1 MEIKSPGSKSMILKN
16 ETSIP
21 DNSELRQLIIDNPGL
36 PLIMFI
42 GETAWS
48 GDFTYTVAN
57 KVLCEIEE
65 LTLYNNIWM
74 DRDNYFDK
82 LYDDLVFDQDYEN
95 LSDEKYSKI
104 IDDKVT
110 RTKFIKAITVRID

>member
-1 MEIKSPGSKSMILKN
+1 MILKN

>member
-1 MEIKSPGSKSMILKN
+1 MILKN

-36 PLIMFI
+36 PLIIFV
-42 GETAWS
+42 GEIAWS
-48 GDFTYTVAN
+48 GDFTYNAAN

-65 LTLYNNIWM
+65 LTLYNDIWM
-74 DRDNYFDK
+74 DRDNYADK
-82 LYDDLVFDQDYEN
+82 LYDDLAFDYDYEN

>member
-1 MEIKSPGSKSMILKN
+1 MEIKSPGSNIMVLKN

-36 PLIMFI
+36 PLIMFV

-48 GDFTYTVAN
+48 GDFTYTTAN

-82 LYDDLVFDQDYEN
+82 LYDDLAFDQDYEN

-110 RTKFIKAITVRID
+110 RTKFVKAITVRID

>member
-1 MEIKSPGSKSMILKN
+1 MEIKSPGSRSMILKN

-36 PLIMFI
+36 PLIMFV

-48 GDFTYTVAN
+48 GDFTYTAAN

-82 LYDDLVFDQDYEN
+82 LYDDLAFDQDYEN